1 MTDRIHTGLV
11 VAVLLLVG
19 ALLGSVLLE
28 WGNRR
33 GGGMA
38 SDAPVRSAEVTTTV
52 GERRVSL
59 EVLNGA
65 GDKGAAERVSDH
77 LRDLGFDVKTFGN
90 ARGGFDYDE
99 TVLLDRSQRP
109 GAAAAISS
117 ALGGVPVKVDPAPE
131 LYLDATLILGH
142 DWRRV
147 LARDPEETP
156 SG

>member
-1 MTDRIHTGLV
+1 MTDRIHTGVV

-33 GGGMA
+33 GGGVA
-38 SDAPVRSAEVTTTV
+38 SDAPARSADVTTSV

-65 GDKGAAERVSDH
+65 GDKGAAERVSDR

-90 ARGGFDYDE
+90 ARGGFDHE
-99 TVLLDRSQRP
+99 KTVLLDRSRRP
-109 GAAAAISS
+109 GAANAISA
-117 ALGGVPVKVDPAPE
+117 ALGGVPVQVEPAPE

-142 DWRRV
+142 DWREV
-147 LARDPEETP
+147 LARDPVEPP
-156 SG
+156 SD